1 MTAFKD
7 NLYELKVYGS
17 QSLDG
22 VSDDGVIESAALVF
36 VYDAGT
42 KTLATLYSS
51 TGRATLANPMTR
63 AQFTTEKGIR
73 FYAEAN
79 SVDIV
84 VNTDKGF
91 TGTYSGVTPYIHTLK
106 VNTASADRCLVFPM
120 LFNAGATEVD
130 TGLDLPKFSAVY
142 DAQVEVV
149 TLDAGET
156 VDIGTLTGET
166 AADPNGFVAAASVA
180 TAGFV
185 QPTTVTV
192 GGSETFVAATTYG
205 ALLATLSA
213 GSDVATDV
221 GAVVRKSHFVAGSDA
236 VSISYTP
243 STSDTF
249 AGYGYVFFR
258 VLR

>member
-22 VSDDGVIESAALVF
+22 VSQDGAIESAALVF
-36 VYDAGT
+36 VYTAGT
-42 KTLATLYSS
+42 KTLATLYST
-51 TGRATLANPMTR
+51 TGRATLANPITR
-63 AQFTTEKGIR
+63 SQFTTDKGIR
-73 FYAEAN
+73 FYAEAS

-91 TGTYSGVTPYIHTLK
+91 TGNFAGVTPYVHTLK
-106 VNTASADRCLVFPM
+106 VATTAADRCLVFPM
-120 LFNAGATEVD
+120 IFNSGGTEVD

-149 TLDAGET
+149 ATDAGET

-166 AADPNGFVAAASVA
+166 NADPNGFIAGLTTAN
-180 TAGFV
+180 AGFPQLV
-185 QPTTVTV
+185 TVTT
-192 GGSETFVAATTYG
+192 GSNETYIASTTLG
-205 ALLATLSA
+205 ALLAQLSA
-213 GSDVATDV
+213 GNDVATDV
-221 GAVVRKSHFVAGSDA
+221 GGLVRKSHFVSGSDA

-243 STSDTF
+243 SSSDTF
-249 AGYGYVFFR
+249 TGYGYVFFK